1 MRDLLLS
8 AIVFGALPLIL
19 YRPHIGALMWVW
31 IGMMNPHLLTFGFAA
46 RIPFAQLVALTT
58 LVGFAFTRRK
68 QAFPLNTITA
78 LLVSFFLWMC
88 VTRIFALNTDDVV
101 NEMWGRVFKI
111 QLMLWVTLML
121 ISGRRQIDQLIW
133 TIAVSIGYYGVK
145 GGVFTALT
153 GGAHR
158 VWGPQGSFIG
168 GNNELALALVVL
180 IPLLYYL
187 WSTNTQR
194 WLRHGLLFAICTCA
208 LAALG
213 SHSRGALLAIT
224 AMVAFL
230 IVKSGRQVTLLLL
243 APLVGAILLFVM
255 PESWW
260 ARMETIE
267 TYQEDASAMARLHTW
282 RMVWTL
288 ALDRPIVGA
297 GFDLSNPLLYH
308 LYAENKEVTAH
319 AAHSIYF
326 QALGE
331 HGFVGLAL
339 YLCLG
344 YTSWRWAAKLAR
356 KTGNAETDC
365 WVPQLMRMVQT
376 SMIGF
381 AVGGAFL
388 GLLHFDLPY
397 YLIGLIV
404 LARREMH
411 ATTAGGAAPAAE
423 PPATGLTHHG
433 DPLK

>member
-31 IGMMNPHLLTFGFAA
+31 IGMMNPHLLTFGFAS
-46 RIPFAQLVALTT
+46 RIPFAQVVGIAT
-58 LVGFAFTRRK
+58 LVGLVFTRRR
-68 QAFPLNTITA
+68 QPFPLNTITA
-78 LLVSFFLWMC
+78 LLISFFLWMC
-88 VTRIFALNTDDVV
+88 VTRMFALNTDDVV

-121 ISGRRQIDQLIW
+121 IDGRKQIEQLIW
-133 TIAVSIGYYGVK
+133 VIGISLGFYGVK

-168 GNNELALALVVL
+168 GNNEIALALVIL

-187 WSTNTQR
+187 WSTRTNR
-194 WLRHGLLFAICTCA
+194 WLRYGLLFAICTCA

-213 SHSRGALLAIT
+213 SHSRGALLSVI

-230 IVKSGRQVTLLLL
+230 VLKSGRQFSLFLLVLVLSVVLL
-243 APLVGAILLFVM
+243 SLM

-267 TYQEDASAMARLHTW
+267 TYQDDGSAMARLHTW
-282 RMVWTL
+282 RMIWTL
-288 ALDRPIVGA
+288 ALDRPIIGA
-297 GFDLSNPLLYH
+297 GFDLANPLLYQ

-344 YTSWRWAAKLAR
+344 YATWRQATKLAR
-356 KTGNAETDC
+356 TTGNAATDA
-365 WVPQLMRMVQT
+365 WVPLLMRMVQT

-397 YLIGLIV
+397 YLIGLVV
-404 LARREMH
+404 LTEREVRVAAARPSTSSLNH
-411 ATTAGGAAPAAE
+411 D
-423 PPATGLTHHG
+423 G
-433 DPLK
+433 DPLT